1 MFVRDCNESI
11 PQGTRCDRQAEQR
24 SASSRGGSC
33 HGVVCKKQIAWRFFF
48 QQCIPGHFWA
58 AKLQRVVVVRASDL
72 EVREKPRSEE
82 IDGDEFKTEY
92 VVNV

>member
-1 MFVRDCNESI
+1 MRDCNESI

-33 HGVVCKKQIAWRFFF
+33 HGVGVQKTNCVAFFSSSMAS
-48 QQCIPGHFWA
+48 QDTFWA

-72 EVREKPRSEE
+72 EVREKPWSEE